1 MTVRREWD
9 KPHSQDL
16 LRRVLEERHTS
27 IRRFVRYLGRGILPA
42 EDIAQEVHLRAL
54 KSEKIPATE
63 PEIMAWIF
71 RIARNLV
78 IDETRRRKRRDD
90 KEISISHG
98 TGDHDEVVPLPVKE
112 SARRQVSQKEM
123 ENILSQALGELGEDT
138 LELVTLR
145 FFGGMSTT
153 QIAESCSLPVGTV
166 CAKIFRATKK
176 MRGYLEERG
185 YSFSEL
191 DPGE

>member
-1 MTVRREWD
+1 MTARQERD
-9 KPHSQDL
+9 KPGSQDL
-16 LRRVLEERHTS
+16 LRRVLEERHSS
-27 IRRFVRYLGRGILPA
+27 IRRFVRYLGRGAFPA
-42 EDIAQEVHLRAL
+42 EDVAQEVHLRAL
-54 KSEKIPATE
+54 KSENIPQTE

-78 IDETRRRKRRDD
+78 IDEIRRRKRRED
-90 KEISISHG
+90 KEVSITREGS
-98 TGDHDEVVPLPVKE
+98 DHDEVVPLPVKE

-123 ENILSQALGELGEDT
+123 EDILSDALGELGEDS

-153 QIAESCSLPVGTV
+153 QIAETCSLPVGTV